1 MARRIALLVQ
11 TIVSA
16 AFPEF
21 ILVPEQQNYLLE
33 SQKSIDLQCVFQ
45 NADEISWKCNGRSV
59 PDKSFSVSDE
69 DGVVKSVLTVS
80 RMDVLSF
87 FGNDDYWCMCQIRD
101 GKNSEQ
107 SGWVKS
113 QRSFIVHSYLHNKF
127 QKPLPQSGGVKFG
140 EKFVLDCRPPAGN
153 PKPLVSWLKDGE
165 PIKIDG
171 ENYELTS
178 QGDLIVNTVD
188 KTAAGNYTCR
198 ASSVVGSRLSPPASV
213 FVYTEPTWSDWSDW
227 SACEVN
233 NDSGCGSGYQ
243 KQTRSCS
250 NPLPMYDGVK
260 CRGPAKRLEKCF
272 VMCPNARG
280 NSFKSIAASDPLEN
294 NHDEESGDLVVVA
307 SVTGAACLLFLLVVA
322 GALFVKNRRKFDYFK
337 HNPHKGAQFTANQ
350 DFDIIRVP
358 THAPE
363 YSALT
368 SRKDGHF
375 ETIEN
380 LLYRSECSK
389 KTTLTDLGSNGSSNS
404 DGVYHHVPTFP
415 AKGPAGQN
423 ATSYQPVPQQT
434 SPNSPYHPVAP
445 NQRPASPLMQ
455 PPVYQYVNP
464 YSYSY
469 NPNPH
474 TSR

>member
-1 MARRIALLVQ
+1 MKIGSMALALQ
-11 TIVSA
+11 IVAA

-21 ILVPEQQNYLLE
+21 VIVPEQQNYLLE

-45 NADEISWKCNGRSV
+45 NADEIAWKCNGRSV
-59 PDKSFSVSDE
+59 SDREFSTSSD

-80 RMDVLSF
+80 RMEVLSF

-101 GKNSEQ
+101 SKRADQ
-107 SGWVKS
+107 GWIKS

-153 PKPLVSWLKDGE
+153 PKPLVSWLKNDQ

-188 KTAAGNYTCR
+188 KSAAGNYTCR
-198 ASSVVGSRLSPPASV
+198 ASSVVGSRLSPPATV

-243 KQTRSCS
+243 KQMRSCA
-250 NPLPMYDGVK
+250 NPLPMYDGIK

-272 VMCPNARG
+272 VMCPNAAG
-280 NSFKSIAASDPLEN
+280 VPSDPIPEKSN
-294 NHDEESGDLVVVA
+294 NDESGDLVVVA
-307 SVTGAACLLFLLVVA
+307 SVTGAACLLFLILVA
-322 GALFVKNRRKFDYFK
+322 GVLFVKNRRKFDYFK
-337 HNPHKGAQFTANQ
+337 HNPHKSAQFTANQ

-375 ETIEN
+375 GTIEN
-380 LLYRSECSK
+380 MLYRSECSK
-389 KTTLTDLGSNGSSNS
+389 KTTMTDLNSNGSSTNS
-404 DGVYHHVPTFP
+404 DGIYHHVQTFP
-415 AKGPAGQN
+415 ANSQSIGKPSYNPVQPQSQAAG
-423 ATSYQPVPQQT
+423 A
-434 SPNSPYHPVAP
+434 YHPVQN
-445 NQRPASPLMQ
+445 NQNRSISPMQQ

-464 YSYSY
+464 YSFAY
-469 NPNPH
+469 NQHN
-474 TSR
+474 SR